1 MDDKKN
7 GPIPILTYRCS
18 RTADDMMDAVL
29 LVLSWTLF
37 VPPAHDV
44 NVQTMPDMRTCLE
57 QARLVAETVAGLEER
72 GLEAKL
78 VARCITVPTH
88 LGT

>member
-1 MDDKKN
+1 
-7 GPIPILTYRCS
+7 
-18 RTADDMMDAVL
+18 MMDAVL

-44 NVQTMPDMRTCLE
+44 KVQTMPDMRTCLE
-57 QARLVAETVAGLEER
+57 RAQFVAETMAGLEER

-78 VARCITVPTH
+78 VARCITVPTY
-88 LGT
+88 LRT